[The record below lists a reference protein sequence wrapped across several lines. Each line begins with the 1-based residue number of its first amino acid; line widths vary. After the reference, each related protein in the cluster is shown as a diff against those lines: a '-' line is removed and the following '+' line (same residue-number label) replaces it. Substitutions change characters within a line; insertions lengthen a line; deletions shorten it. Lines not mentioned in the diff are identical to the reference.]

1 LLEAEFNTIQKS
13 FVAQLLTGCSLKTAS
28 YQFPFCRWLGNYVT
42 INFYKVFGVPL
53 MLVQTSTAVQPFLG
67 SEIKAS
73 YEASRVVILP
83 IPYEA
88 TTTYRKGC
96 ENGPEALL
104 EASVQ
109 LEYYD
114 DELERETGWDAR
126 MYTHPYIADTRMSQ
140 PISSEKMLEVTR
152 ETVSQLIQDGKFVI
166 ALGGE
171 HSITTGIVEAYR
183 LASSEPFT
191 VIQIDAH
198 GDMRHEYEGSVH
210 NHACVMRRILDM
222 GLPTLPIGI
231 RSICKEEADLI
242 KAKSIPVIWAREIA
256 KDPNWIER
264 AIATISTQR
273 VFITID
279 VDGIDPTLMPGV
291 GTPEPGG
298 LNWYGLTTFLR
309 RVFETYQVIGCDV
322 MELAPIADSVVSQF
336 TAAKLVYKL
345 IGYQATAKGW

>member
-1 LLEAEFNTIQKS
+1 
-13 FVAQLLTGCSLKTAS
+13 
-28 YQFPFCRWLGNYVT
+28 
-42 INFYKVFGVPL
+42 
-53 MLVQTSTAVQPFLG
+53 MLVQTSTAIQPFLG
-67 SEIKAS
+67 SDIKSS

-96 ENGPEALL
+96 ENGPDALL

-114 DELERETGWDAR
+114 DELDRETCWDAR
-126 MYTHPYIADTRMSQ
+126 IYTHSSIADTRDGQSV
-140 PISSEKMLEVTR
+140 PSEQMLSVTR
-152 ETVSQLIQDGKFVI
+152 DTVSQLIQDDKFVI

-171 HSITTGIVEAYR
+171 HSITTGIVDAYR

-198 GDMRHEYEGSVH
+198 GDMRHEYEGSIH

-222 GLPTLPIGI
+222 GLPTLPIAI
-231 RSICKEEADLI
+231 RAVCKEEADLI
-242 KAKSIPVIWAREIA
+242 KEKSLSVIWAREIA
-256 KDPNWIER
+256 KDPDWIEK
-264 AIATISTQR
+264 AIARISTER

-279 VDGIDPTLMPGV
+279 LDGIDPALIPGV

-298 LNWYGLTTFLR
+298 LNWYALTTFLR
-309 RVFETYQVIGCDV
+309 RVFETHQVIGCDV
-322 MELAPIADSVVSQF
+322 MELAPLGDSVVSQF

-345 IGYQATAKGW
+345 IGYQVTTKGW

>member
-1 LLEAEFNTIQKS
+1 LPE
-13 FVAQLLTGCSLKTAS
+13 
-28 YQFPFCRWLGNYVT
+28 NYVT
-42 INFYKVFGVPL
+42 INFYKLFGVLL
-53 MLVQTSTAVQPFLG
+53 MLVQTSTAVVPFLG

-96 ENGPEALL
+96 ENGPDALL
-104 EASVQ
+104 EASPQ

-114 DELERETGWDAR
+114 DELDRETCWDAR
-126 MYTHPYIADTRMSQ
+126 IYTHSPIADTRNGQ
-140 PISSEKMLEVTR
+140 FVSSEKMLQVTR
-152 ETVSQLIQDGKFVI
+152 ETVSQLIQDDKFVI

-171 HSITTGIVEAYR
+171 HSITTGIVDAYR

-198 GDMRHEYEGSVH
+198 GDMRHEYEGSIH

-222 GLPTLPIGI
+222 GLPTLPIAI
-231 RSICKEEADLI
+231 RAVCKEEADLI
-242 KAKSIPVIWAREIA
+242 KEKQVPVMWAREIA
-256 KDPNWIER
+256 KDPDWIEK
-264 AIATISTQR
+264 AIANISTQR

-279 VDGIDPTLMPGV
+279 LDGIDPALIPGV

-298 LNWYGLTTFLR
+298 LHWYALTTFLR
-309 RVFETYQVIGCDV
+309 RVFETHEVIGCDV
-322 MELAPIADSVVSQF
+322 MELAPVVDSVVSQF

-345 IGYQATAKGW
+345 IGYQTTVRGW

>member
-1 LLEAEFNTIQKS
+1 MS
-13 FVAQLLTGCSLKTAS
+13 
-28 YQFPFCRWLGNYVT
+28 
-42 INFYKVFGVPL
+42 
-53 MLVQTSTAVQPFLG
+53 MLVQTSTTVQPFLG
-67 SEIKAS
+67 SEIKS
-73 YEASRVVILP
+73 TYEASRVVILP

-96 ENGPEALL
+96 ENGPDALL

-114 DELERETGWDAR
+114 DELDRETCWDAR
-126 MYTHPYIADTRMSQ
+126 IYTHSSIADTRNEQSV
-140 PISSEKMLEVTR
+140 SSEQMLSVTR
-152 ETVSQLIQDGKFVI
+152 DTVSQLIQDDKFVI

-171 HSITTGIVEAYR
+171 HSITTGIVDAYR

-198 GDMRHEYEGSVH
+198 GDMRHEYEGSIH

-222 GLPTLPIGI
+222 GLPTLPIAI
-231 RSICKEEADLI
+231 RAVCKEEADLI
-242 KAKSIPVIWAREIA
+242 KEKSLSVIWAREIA
-256 KDPNWIER
+256 KDPDWIEK
-264 AIATISTQR
+264 AIARIPTNR

-279 VDGIDPTLMPGV
+279 LDGIDPALIPGV

-298 LNWYGLTTFLR
+298 LNWYALTTFLR
-309 RVFETYQVIGCDV
+309 RVFETHQVIGCDV
-322 MELAPIADSVVSQF
+322 MELAPLGDSVVSQF

-345 IGYQATAKGW
+345 IGYQVTTKGW

>member
-1 LLEAEFNTIQKS
+1 
-13 FVAQLLTGCSLKTAS
+13 
-28 YQFPFCRWLGNYVT
+28 
-42 INFYKVFGVPL
+42 
-53 MLVQTSTAVQPFLG
+53 MLVQTSTAVVPFLG

-88 TTTYRKGC
+88 TTSYRKGC
-96 ENGPEALL
+96 ENGPDALL
-104 EASVQ
+104 EASQQ
-109 LEYYD
+109 LENYD
-114 DELERETGWDAR
+114 DELDREIASDAGI
-126 MYTHPYIADTRMSQ
+126 YTYSPIADTRNAQ
-140 PISSEKMLEVTR
+140 LISSEKMLQVTR
-152 ETVSQLIQDGKFVI
+152 ETVSQLIQDDKFVI

-171 HSITTGIVEAYR
+171 HSITSGIVEAYR
-183 LASSEPFT
+183 QGSTEPFT

-198 GDMRHEYEGSVH
+198 GDMRHEYEGSIYS
-210 NHACVMRRILDM
+210 HACVMRRIVDM

-231 RSICKEEADLI
+231 RSLCKEEADLI
-242 KAKSIPVIWAREIA
+242 KEKSIPVMWAREIA

-264 AIATISTQR
+264 AIASIPTQH

-298 LNWYGLTTFLR
+298 LNWYAITTFLR
-309 RVFETYQVIGCDV
+309 RVFETYEVIGCDV
-322 MELAPIADSVVSQF
+322 MELAPVVDSVVSEF

-345 IGYQATAKGW
+345 IGYQTLARGW

>member
-1 LLEAEFNTIQKS
+1 
-13 FVAQLLTGCSLKTAS
+13 
-28 YQFPFCRWLGNYVT
+28 
-42 INFYKVFGVPL
+42 
-53 MLVQTSTAVQPFLG
+53 MLVQTTTAVQPFLG

-73 YEASRVVILP
+73 YEESRVVILP

-96 ENGPEALL
+96 ENGPDDLL

-114 DELERETGWDAR
+114 DELDRETCWAAQI
-126 MYTHPYIADTRMSQ
+126 YTHSHIADTREGRSV
-140 PISSEKMLEVTR
+140 SSEQMLQVTC
-152 ETVSQLIQDGKFVI
+152 ETVAQLIQDNKFVI

-171 HSITTGIVEAYR
+171 HSITTGIVDAYR
-183 LASSEPFT
+183 KASSEPFT

-198 GDMRHEYEGSVH
+198 GDMRHEYEGSIY

-222 GLPTLPIGI
+222 GLPTLPIAI
-231 RSICKEEADLI
+231 RAVCQEEADLI
-242 KAKSIPVIWAREIA
+242 KQKSIPVIWAREIA
-256 KDPNWIER
+256 KEPNWIER
-264 AIATISTQR
+264 AIASISTER

-279 VDGIDPTLMPGV
+279 LDGIDPALIPGV

-298 LNWYGLTTFLR
+298 LNWYALTTFLR
-309 RVFETYQVIGCDV
+309 RVFETHQVIGCDV
-322 MELAPIADSVVSQF
+322 MELAPVVDSVVSQF

>member
-1 LLEAEFNTIQKS
+1 
-13 FVAQLLTGCSLKTAS
+13 
-28 YQFPFCRWLGNYVT
+28 
-42 INFYKVFGVPL
+42 
-53 MLVQTSTAVQPFLG
+53 MLVQTSTAIQPFLG
-67 SEIKAS
+67 SDIKSS

-96 ENGPEALL
+96 ENGPDALL

-114 DELERETGWDAR
+114 DELDRETCWDAR
-126 MYTHPYIADTRMSQ
+126 IYTHSSIADTRDGESV
-140 PISSEKMLEVTR
+140 SSEQMLSVTR
-152 ETVSQLIQDGKFVI
+152 DTVSQLIQDDKFVI

-171 HSITTGIVEAYR
+171 HSITTGIVDAYR

-198 GDMRHEYEGSVH
+198 GDMRHEYEGSIH

-222 GLPTLPIGI
+222 GLPTLPIAI
-231 RSICKEEADLI
+231 RAVCKEEADLI
-242 KAKSIPVIWAREIA
+242 KEKSISVIWAREIA
-256 KDPNWIER
+256 KDPDWIEK
-264 AIATISTQR
+264 AIARISTER

-279 VDGIDPTLMPGV
+279 LDGIDPALIPGV

-298 LNWYGLTTFLR
+298 LNWYALTTFLR
-309 RVFETYQVIGCDV
+309 RVFETHQVIGCDV
-322 MELAPIADSVVSQF
+322 MELAPLGDSVVSQF

-345 IGYQATAKGW
+345 IGYQVTTKGW

>member
-1 LLEAEFNTIQKS
+1 
-13 FVAQLLTGCSLKTAS
+13 
-28 YQFPFCRWLGNYVT
+28 
-42 INFYKVFGVPL
+42 
-53 MLVQTSTAVQPFLG
+53 MLVQTSTAIQPFLG
-67 SEIKAS
+67 SDIKSS

-96 ENGPEALL
+96 ENGPDALL

-114 DELERETGWDAR
+114 DELDRETCWDAR
-126 MYTHPYIADTRMSQ
+126 IYTHSSIADTRDGQSV
-140 PISSEKMLEVTR
+140 SSEQMLSVTR
-152 ETVSQLIQDGKFVI
+152 DTVSQLIQDDKFVI

-171 HSITTGIVEAYR
+171 HSITTGIVDAYR
-183 LASSEPFT
+183 LASLEPFT

-198 GDMRHEYEGSVH
+198 GDMRHEYEGSIH

-222 GLPTLPIGI
+222 GLPTLPIAI
-231 RSICKEEADLI
+231 RAVCKEEADLI
-242 KAKSIPVIWAREIA
+242 KEKSLNVIWAREIA
-256 KDPNWIER
+256 KDPDWIEK
-264 AIATISTQR
+264 AIASIPTNR

-279 VDGIDPTLMPGV
+279 LDGIDPALIPGV

-298 LNWYGLTTFLR
+298 LNWYALTTFLR
-309 RVFETYQVIGCDV
+309 RVFETHQVIGCDV
-322 MELAPIADSVVSQF
+322 MELAPLGDSVVSQF

-345 IGYQATAKGW
+345 IGYQATTKGW

>member
-1 LLEAEFNTIQKS
+1 
-13 FVAQLLTGCSLKTAS
+13 
-28 YQFPFCRWLGNYVT
+28 
-42 INFYKVFGVPL
+42 
-53 MLVQTSTAVQPFLG
+53 MLVQTPTAVVPFLG

-96 ENGPEALL
+96 EQGPDALL

-114 DELERETGWDAR
+114 DELDRETCWGGR
-126 MYTHPYIADTRMSQ
+126 IYTHPAIADTKSDRL
-140 PISSEKMLEVTR
+140 ISSETMLHLTR
-152 ETVSQLIQDGKFVI
+152 ETVSQLIEDGKFVI

-183 LASSEPFT
+183 QASKEPFT

-198 GDMRHEYEGSVH
+198 GDMRHEYEGSIY
-210 NHACVMRRILDM
+210 NHACVMRRVLDM
-222 GLPTLPIGI
+222 GLPTLPVAI
-231 RSICKEEADLI
+231 RSVCQEEANLI
-242 KAKSIPVIWAREIA
+242 KEKSIPVMWAREIA
-256 KDPNWIER
+256 TDPNWIDR
-264 AIATISTQR
+264 AIANISTKR

-279 VDGIDPTLMPGV
+279 VDGIDPALIPGV

-298 LNWYGLTTFLR
+298 LNWYALTTFLR
-309 RVFETYQVIGCDV
+309 RVFETFEVIGCDV
-322 MELAPIADSVVSQF
+322 MELAPVVDSVVSQF
-336 TAAKLVYKL
+336 TTAKLVYKL
-345 IGYQATAKGW
+345 IGYQSLSQGW